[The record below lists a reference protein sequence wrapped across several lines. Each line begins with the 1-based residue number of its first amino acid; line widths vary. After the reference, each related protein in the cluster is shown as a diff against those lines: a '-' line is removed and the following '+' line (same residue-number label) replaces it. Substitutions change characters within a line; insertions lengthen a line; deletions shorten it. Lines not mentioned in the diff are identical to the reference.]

1 MLAETMS
8 VKSRLAKLETTM
20 AIDSDPT
27 QLAIFFEAPGI
38 EPTGYNCDGVEIIR
52 EPGESIEAFKKRAIE
67 AVAWPDAW
75 VCHIFD
81 WVEEVTPNL
90 TR

>member
-8 VKSRLAKLETTM
+8 IKTRLEKLETTM

-27 QLAIFFEAPGI
+27 QLAIFFAAPGI
-38 EPTGYNCDGVEIIR
+38 EPTGYKCDGVEIIR
-52 EPGESIEAFKKRAIE
+52 EPGESIEAFNKRAIKS
-67 AVAWPDAW
+67 VSWPDAW

-81 WVEEVTPNL
+81 WL
-90 TR
+90 K